1 MQKISGTWQSIAVSF
16 FLQSKEE
23 VSGMSSAKE
32 VAFAGKPSVT
42 NRNTKEE
49 SSYKKEHHD
58 RTQYRRRRR
67 RRRRRQELA
76 LRCVQKTRTGE
87 DDEISSSSSDLHSM
101 CVQNGRKKE
110 RMRSATSSSSFSR
123 RIVGFSSE
131 FCVKAAAESA
141 G

>member
-1 MQKISGTWQSIAVSF
+1 
-16 FLQSKEE
+16 
-23 VSGMSSAKE
+23 MSSAKE

-67 RRRRRQELA
+67 RRRRQELA
-76 LRCVQKTRTGE
+76 LQCVQKTRTGE

-110 RMRSATSSSSFSR
+110 RMRSATSSPSFSR

-131 FCVKAAAESA
+131 FFVKAAAESA

>member
-67 RRRRRQELA
+67 RRRRQELA
-76 LRCVQKTRTGE
+76 LQCVQKTRTGE
-87 DDEISSSSSDLHSM
+87 DDEMSSSSSALHSLDV
-101 CVQNGRKKE
+101 CAKREEERKNE
-110 RMRSATSSSSFSR
+110 VSDFFAVVLASDCW
-123 RIVGFSSE
+123 I
-131 FCVKAAAESA
+131 
-141 G
+141 